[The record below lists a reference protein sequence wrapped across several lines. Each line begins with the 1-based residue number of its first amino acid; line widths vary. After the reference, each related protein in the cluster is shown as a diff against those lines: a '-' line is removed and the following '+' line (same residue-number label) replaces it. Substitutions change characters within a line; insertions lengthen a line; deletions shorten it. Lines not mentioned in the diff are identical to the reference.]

1 MTEKEET
8 NPKCH
13 SISGPDLRQT
23 ENAAKLV
30 VQISNVKPRELDQE
44 VHWVYCIR
52 PGASFM
58 CLCLGNNWAFCVLT
72 ASTLDQHLF
81 LCWTRVW
88 SFMTVLAVYFMHVC
102 IGLRPGWLA
111 LVVVGVFCVPA
122 LCWKLVGLCLYFVFL
137 SCIGSGSRWFVG
149 VCVKPSS
156 CSTSAGRDTAY
167 RGCTYCWKC
176 M

>member
-1 MTEKEET
+1 MQQSWWFRFLTSNHVNSTK
-8 NPKCH
+8 KC
-13 SISGPDLRQT
+13 IGFIT
-23 ENAAKLV
+23 
-30 VQISNVKPRELDQE
+30 LDQAPLLCVWAWATTE
-44 VHWVYCIR
+44 RGWV
-52 PGASFM
+52 
-58 CLCLGNNWAFCVLT
+58 AFCVLT
-72 ASTLDQHLF
+72 VSTLDQHLF

-156 CSTSAGRDTAY
+156 CSTSAGRDTAH